1 MKLKDII
8 KKLIH
13 FGDNKDGGNANG
25 KVPDEKPAPPPV
37 PGGKK

>member
-1 MKLKDII
+1 MKLAKFI

-13 FGDNKDGGNANG
+13 FGDNKDGGSADG
-25 KVPDEKPAPPPV
+25 KVPDEKPPAPPV